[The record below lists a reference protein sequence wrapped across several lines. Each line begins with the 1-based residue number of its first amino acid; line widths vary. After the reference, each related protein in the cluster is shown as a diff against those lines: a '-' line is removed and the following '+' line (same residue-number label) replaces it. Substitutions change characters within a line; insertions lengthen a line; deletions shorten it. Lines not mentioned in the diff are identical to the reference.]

1 MEIST
6 AYFSGIR
13 QIILDQLN
21 NAKFDIK
28 VAVAWFTNF
37 QLFEK
42 LCQKRREGINVTII
56 VIDDFINNGDW
67 GLNFQEFINL
77 GGNFYYGN
85 ADNPMHHKFCI
96 IDNQTLINGSYNW
109 TYYAESR
116 NIENIIF
123 FQSHPNLVQQFKSE
137 FENLCQRLNKSTF
150 AIRRK
155 FEEQSAFDDFFST
168 KNYLAFDLYHHGKQD
183 NNKVFYEAATRV
195 LPTNTFLSTEYQKI
209 SQVEI
214 IKKTTTALGIKCRI
228 DNTDNRFS
236 ILISKGIVVPY
247 SNFGNYYTTAD
258 NQTSISIETFKG
270 EHDFCTFNQ
279 NIGQFKIADL
289 PPKLAGQTGIS
300 VFFTLDK
307 NGLLTVKAKSIDT
320 GSEIS
325 ATYLVGQLV
334 F

>member
-13 QIILDQLN
+13 QIILDQLD

-37 QLFEK
+37 HLFEK
-42 LCQKRREGINVTII
+42 LCQKRRQGVNITIV

-77 GGNFYYGN
+77 GGNLYYGN

-96 IDNQTLINGSYNW
+96 IDNQILINGSYNW

-116 NIENIIF
+116 NIENIVL
-123 FQSHPNLVQQFKSE
+123 FQNHPFLVQQFKTE
-137 FENLCQRLNKSTF
+137 FEKLCQSLNKSTF
-150 AIRRK
+150 AIKRK
-155 FEEQSAFDDFFST
+155 FEELSMFDMFST
-168 KNYLAFDLYHHGKQD
+168 KNYLAFDLYHHGKQE
-183 NNKVFYEAATRV
+183 NNKAFYEAATRV
-195 LPTNTFLSTEYQKI
+195 LPASTFLLSEYQKI

-214 IKKTTTALGIKCRI
+214 IKKTTTALGIKSRI
-228 DNTDNRFS
+228 DGIDNRFS
-236 ILISKGIVVPY
+236 ILINKGVVVPY
-247 SNFGNYYTTAD
+247 SNSGSYYTTEN

-270 EHDFCTFNQ
+270 EHDLCAFNQ
-279 NIGQFKIADL
+279 NIGQFLIADL
-289 PPKLAGQTGIS
+289 PPKLAGQAGIN
-300 VFFTLDK
+300 VYFTLDK
-307 NGLLTVKAKSIDT
+307 NGILAVKAKSIDT

-325 ATYLVGQLV
+325 ATYSVGQLV

>member
-1 MEIST
+1 MEAST
-6 AYFSGIR
+6 AHFSGIR
-13 QIILDQLN
+13 QILLDQLE

-37 QLFEK
+37 HLFEK
-42 LCQKRREGINVTII
+42 LCQKKRQGVNVTVI

-67 GLNFQEFINL
+67 GLNFQEFINI

-116 NIENIIF
+116 NIENVVV
-123 FQSHPNLVQQFKSE
+123 FQNHPFLVQQFKSE
-137 FENLCQRLNKSTF
+137 FEKLCQSLNKSTF
-150 AIRRK
+150 AIKRK
-155 FEEQSAFDDFFST
+155 FEELSMYDIFST
-168 KNYLAFDLYHHGKQD
+168 KNYLAFDLYHHGKQE
-183 NNKVFYEAATRV
+183 NNKVFYEAATRI
-195 LPTNTFLSTEYQKI
+195 LPANTFLSSEYQKI

-228 DNTDNRFS
+228 DGTDNRFS
-236 ILISKGIVVPY
+236 ILINKGIVVPY
-247 SNFGNYYTTAD
+247 SNSGSYYTTGD
-258 NQTSISIETFKG
+258 YQTSISIETFKG
-270 EHDFCTFNQ
+270 EHDLCTFNQ
-279 NIGQFKIADL
+279 NIGQFLIADL
-289 PPKLAGQTGIS
+289 PPKLAGQTGIN
-300 VFFTLDK
+300 VYFTLDK
-307 NGLLTVKAKSIDT
+307 NGILTVKAKSIDT

-325 ATYLVGQLV
+325 ATYSVGQLV